1 MIPTEQDSSPAPEA
15 DDSRALFKAGVIA
28 CLPTILG
35 YWSIGFASGIT
46 LGVSQ
51 TIGGII
57 APVVGNLAD
66 TYSLPTA
73 MMTLVPFLVMGLGA
87 SLILK
92 DPKKLQ

>member
-1 MIPTEQDSSPAPEA
+1 
-15 DDSRALFKAGVIA
+15 
-28 CLPTILG
+28 
-35 YWSIGFASGIT
+35 
-46 LGVSQ
+46 VSQ
-51 TIGGII
+51 TIGGVI

-66 TYSLPTA
+66 TYSLPVA